1 MKRTLIALV
10 VASLAAVAGPPAG
23 AVVTTDGSLQR
34 YLYVEWYEPTTDGYK
49 NGFIN
54 IVQRVRGDS
63 VDAAVT
69 PTVEFLADGWI
80 THAVTTPV
88 CCTYTTTSIPQQAI
102 SPTAL
107 SMDPLG
113 NSARFT
119 ATLSS
124 PAPHAFDLT
133 LIEPQTLSVSQPC
146 TTNCSNV
153 WYNPQTNGARAS
165 SSQAVFLQRFGYR
178 VSGIVDNAALTTDA
192 YAYAASQQYGA
203 VTGIVGT
210 P

>member
-1 MKRTLIALV
+1 MKSMLVAFV

-23 AVVTTDGSLQR
+23 AVVTTDESLQR
-34 YLYVEWYEPTTDGYK
+34 YVYVNWFEPTPDGFK
-49 NGFIN
+49 SGFIN
-54 IVQRVRGDS
+54 VVQRVRGDS

-69 PTVEFLADGWI
+69 PTVDFLADGWI
-80 THAVTTPV
+80 THAVTTPI

-133 LIEPQTLSVSQPC
+133 LVEPSALFISQPC
-146 TTNCSNV
+146 ATNCSNV
-153 WYNPQTNGARAS
+153 WYNPQTNGA
-165 SSQAVFLQRFGYR
+165 QANSTQVVHLQRFGYK
-178 VSGIVDNAALTTDA
+178 VSGIVDNAPLTSDA
-192 YAYAASQQYGA
+192 FVSAASQQYGA
-203 VTGIVGT
+203 VTGIVAT